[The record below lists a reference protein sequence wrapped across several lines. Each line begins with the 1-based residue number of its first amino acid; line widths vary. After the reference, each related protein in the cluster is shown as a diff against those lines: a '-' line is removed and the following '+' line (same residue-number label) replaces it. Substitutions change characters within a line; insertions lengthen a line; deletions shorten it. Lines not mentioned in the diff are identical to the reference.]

1 MTSFYCFD
9 ENGTFIGDT
18 VSSAESA
25 KYIYVANAE
34 DTIYQF
40 DKANIFTEGLYENN
54 DILYRFGDE
63 WEEIVAGKS
72 YDTIL
77 KFIKDEE
84 LIKNAYTAKEPKK
97 AITAYRMECAST
109 VGASLSKEK
118 KTYTLYIAFTDTELI
133 KIAQGSLMEISDT
146 MNTLEKICNA
156 NKITRFVI
164 E

>member
-9 ENGTFIGDT
+9 EKYIFIGDT
-18 VSSAESA
+18 ISSAKKA
-25 KYIYVANAE
+25 TYIYVANAE

-40 DKANIFTEGLYENN
+40 DKAGIFTEGLYENN
-54 DILYRFGDE
+54 NILYKINNYANA
-63 WEEIVAGKS
+63 WEEIVAGTS

-77 KFIKDEE
+77 KFIRDEE
-84 LIKNAYTAKEPKK
+84 LIKNAFSIPQKE
-97 AITAYRMECAST
+97 
-109 VGASLSKEK
+109 

-133 KIAQGSLMEISDT
+133 KIAQGSLVEISDT

-156 NKITRFVI
+156 NKIIRFVI